1 MDRLEENKRKFL
13 MKAKQKFGDKFDYSK
28 VDYVNN
34 RTKVVI
40 GCPIHGEFQ
49 QTPAKHIIGKYG
61 CPKCGL
67 PKLKSKEKFI
77 EEASFV
83 HDNKYD
89 YSKVE
94 YKGSNKKVIIIC
106 PIHGEFLQAP
116 HDHIHGQGCPRC
128 GRIRTINA
136 KRDTQKTFI
145 CKALKIHNGIYDYS
159 KVNYKNT
166 YSSVIIICKE
176 HGEFLQTPN
185 NHLQGQGCPYCRG
198 KNISLHRR
206 DSLQTFIDK
215 ANKTHNNKF
224 DYSKVEYVNS
234 KTKVC
239 IICPKHGEF
248 WQYPNQHVGGSGCP
262 ICKES
267 HLERE
272 MRNFL
277 TENDIEFESQKRFE
291 GLKMQSVDFYLP
303 KHNIAIECQGRQHFE
318 EVPFGSKDN
327 DLLFEDTIKRD
338 IKKNDICKEL
348 GVDLIYYTTSNL
360 LPPNFDSNDLFKG
373 LYKKDKVFVQIEE
386 IMAYI
391 EGK

>member
-1 MDRLEENKRKFL
+1 MSRLEKHKVNFL
-13 MKAKQKFGDKFDYSK
+13 IKAKNKFKDKFDYSK
-28 VDYVNN
+28 VEYVNN
-34 RTKVVI
+34 RTKVI
-40 GCPIHGEFQ
+40 IKCPIHGEFQ
-49 QTPAKHIIGKYG
+49 QTPAKHLIGKYG

-77 EEASFV
+77 EEASFT
-83 HDNKYD
+83 HNNKYD

-94 YKGSNKKVIIIC
+94 YKGNHKKITIIC

-116 HDHIHGQGCPRC
+116 NDHLHGQGCPHC
-128 GRIRTINA
+128 GRIRTVNS

-145 CKALKIHNGIYDYS
+145 HKALKIHNGIYDYS
-159 KVNYKNT
+159 KVHYKDT
-166 YSSVIIICKE
+166 YTPVVIICKE
-176 HGEFLQTPN
+176 HGEFQQTPN
-185 NHLQGQGCPYCRG
+185 SHLQGQGCPHCRG
-198 KNISLHRR
+198 KNISLNRR
-206 DSLQTFIDK
+206 DSLQTFIKK

-224 DYSKVEYVNS
+224 NYSKVEYVNS

-277 TENDIEFESQKRFE
+277 TENNIEFESQKRFK

-303 KHNIAIECQGRQHFE
+303 RYNIAIECQGRQHFE
-318 EVPFGSKDN
+318 KVPFSSKNN
-327 DLLFEDTIKRD
+327 DLLFEETIKRD
-338 IKKNDICKEL
+338 IKKNKICKEL
-348 GVDLIYYTTSNL
+348 GIDLIYYTTINL
-360 LPPNFDSNDLFKG
+360 KPFNIDSNGLFNG
-373 LYKKDKVFVQIEE
+373 IYKENNVFVHLEE
-386 IMAYI
+386 IIDYI
-391 EGK
+391 KAK